1 MLKKWVKEAAM
12 QDSVTQNSCWKN
24 LYSDFSII

>member
-1 MLKKWVKEAAM
+1 VKQDAM
-12 QDSVTQNSCWKN
+12 QDSATKKGYRKKN